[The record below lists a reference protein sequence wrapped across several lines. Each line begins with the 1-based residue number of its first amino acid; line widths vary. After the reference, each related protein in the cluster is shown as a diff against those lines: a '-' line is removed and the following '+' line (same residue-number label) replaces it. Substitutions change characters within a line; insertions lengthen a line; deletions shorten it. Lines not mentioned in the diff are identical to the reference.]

1 MTTSS
6 NSDQRRPSQESVD
19 VSILREVARSS
30 LVHALNSVS
39 LLLQT
44 ATSAM
49 WPLTLTVYEVN
60 GAKTLVLDPSL
71 AGPLSLV
78 TEVSLLQVHV
88 GYSSLFSRVLMAGD
102 SNTGSIRCS
111 GWNQGLSPR

>member
-39 LLLQT
+39 VLLL
-44 ATSAM
+44 TSTSGI
-49 WPLTLTVYEVN
+49 WPLTVYEVN

-78 TEVSLLQVHV
+78 TEVSLLQVHI
-88 GYSSLFSRVLMAGD
+88 GYSSLFSRMLMAGD
-102 SNTGSIRCS
+102 SNMGSIRCS